1 MRISD
6 WSSDVCSSDLV
17 VRLHADRLRLRLH
30 LDRGIKRDVP
40 FAVKL
45 GLGHAVSEGRPGGEV
60 ARGTEGGLRQLFRRY
75 DAVMETTALAL
86 VGRHDADGEKQFR
99 SAALHEQHRTKARQ
113 KSRM

>member
-40 FAVKL
+40 FDVKL

-60 ARGTEGGLRQLFRRY
+60 ARGNEGGFRQLFRRY
-75 DAVMETTALAL
+75 DAVMETPALAL
-86 VGRHDADGEKQFR
+86 VGRR
-99 SAALHEQHRTKARQ
+99 SKEHTSELPSLMRIPYAVFCLKKKTT
-113 KSRM
+113 